1 MTRLKPTVI
10 IGLLFILLFL
20 ALKFNFSLLYPY
32 YYLKDLILTP
42 VLAGVESDNIL
53 LSNESYESIIASLQS
68 EIVELKKLN
77 NIKTVLSEFNK
88 INATIIGRNKE
99 YWFNTITIDKGKK
112 DGVKA
117 DFAVIDNDGLI
128 GRVENVREYTSD
140 VKLIS
145 SIDKNNKISVVIHND
160 NKDYY
165 GLLTDFDT
173 KNKLLIITLFEEGD
187 IMDNAKVETT
197 GLGGIFPKGILI
209 GEVYDSYKESDDVTY
224 IVRVKAKSNLEG
236 DRYVSVLQREEV
248 SNS

>member
-10 IGLLFILLFL
+10 ISLLFILLFL
-20 ALKFNFSLLYPY
+20 SLKFDFNLLYPY

-42 VLAGVESDNIL
+42 VLAGVDSDDII